1 MDLSE
6 LSISNVQYLNLSNCF
21 LANGDKQL
29 EDIALGCKQLSVLIL
44 QNSSGISRG
53 AYISS
58 SFKDLCNLELINV
71 AYVTEALDLL
81 TIRSILQYN
90 NSKVKLDIR
99 GHRLTDEYFDTITS
113 ADSHAL
119 ARIVDIEDYRHLLF

>member
-1 MDLSE
+1 M
-6 LSISNVQYLNLSNCF
+6 QYLNFSNCF
-21 LANGDKQL
+21 LADGDKQL

-58 SFKDLCNLELINV
+58 SFKDHCNLELINV
-71 AYVTEALDLL
+71 AYVTEALL

-99 GHRLTDEYFDTITS
+99 GHHLTDENFDTITS